1 MRKYMERF
9 GQAFNKLRFCTRV
22 SADPLTWWRL
32 LVNSKRLNYYQKK
45 NTASTSHKTGAARGY
60 RIRWLSGVLPL
71 YLRTFAGDIRIFYE
85 VFWER
90 VYWLPATFLR
100 DPRVIVDAGANVG
113 MTGVYFSVAYPGARV
128 YCIEP
133 DPDNVRV
140 LKMNLRRQLEQGSVV
155 LAAAALYDHDG
166 WVNLAG
172 EGWAYNHAVG
182 KETEEGARVP
192 AGMRVP
198 AITPETMIRQW
209 GLEKIDLLK
218 IDIEGAE
225 DNLFRGALEWLEI
238 VETILLEIH
247 SPEGEVRIRD
257 ILIQKGFYWRRWE
270 GAGGTGLRGAGG
282 VVGSGDPA
290 AELAGAVDS
299 AGVEGSLFLASRKQ
313 IPN

>member
-1 MRKYMERF
+1 MERF

-45 NTASTSHKTGAARGY
+45 NTATVFHKTGAASSY
-60 RIRWLSGVLPL
+60 RFRWLSGILPL

-85 VFWER
+85 VFWEL
-90 VYWLPATFLR
+90 VYWLPPSLLN

-113 MTGVYFSVAYPGARV
+113 MTGAYFSAAYPGARI

-133 DPDNVRV
+133 DPENVRI
-140 LKMNLRRQLEQGSVV
+140 LRMNLRRQLDEGSVV

-172 EGWAYNHAVG
+172 EGWAYNHAIG
-182 KETEEGARVP
+182 KETERGVQVP

-270 GAGGTGLRGAGG
+270 GAGGTGSRGAGG
-282 VVGSGDPA
+282 AVGSGDPA